1 MQVTFNRKRVP
12 GSVVVMNG
20 AEALGIIAKIKDKT

>member
-1 MQVTFNRKRVP
+1 MQVTFNSKRIP